1 MVCGQLVLSGLSGAS
16 LPDLFQF
23 GTLVN
28 FLAFPGHWS
37 VEHAKEFVNMLRVFF
52 SGIFRAK

>member
-1 MVCGQLVLSGLSGAS
+1 MCGQLVLSGLSGES
-16 LPDLFQF
+16 LPDLFPF